1 MKKKALKI
9 EQSNNIKLFQFN
21 MNLDELESVSMI
33 TRIERKHNV
42 LEGYQRPE
50 VRNHINNIA
59 DYLGSEDGI
68 IPNSIIMSLSNDVE
82 LQQVDGEIF
91 ELVIPNVPKS
101 ALIVDGQQRLAAL
114 RLSGRRDFY
123 LPVCAF
129 ISDDQDFER
138 QQFLLINSAKPLP
151 KSLIY
156 ELLPHANGFFN
167 QELTR
172 RKLPSLLVQ
181 LLNFDESSPLFGLV
195 KLVTNPIGIIAD
207 NSLMKMLDNSLRE
220 GALYEY
226 REQAQQTYSPTDCD
240 SMLGLLNDYF
250 RAVKEAFPDDWGKKP
265 KESRLFHGAGIVA
278 LGQLFDEIF
287 YSYEVNGGIGSFFD
301 FAKKRLVRLKPFCR
315 WSSGSWD
322 FGMDIDGQPIV
333 RKWNQIQNL
342 SQDINLITDYLTRIY
357 DLQEREVTLVKS
369 Q

>member
-9 EQSNNIKLFQFN
+9 QQSNNVQLFQFN

-33 TRIERKHNV
+33 TRIERKQKV

-68 IPNSIIMSLSNDVE
+68 IPNSIIMSLSSDVE
-82 LQQVDGEIF
+82 LQQIDGEIF
-91 ELVIPNVPKS
+91 DLIIPDVPKS

-114 RLSGRRDFY
+114 RLADRRDFY

-129 ISDDQDFER
+129 INDNQDFER

-156 ELLPHANGFFN
+156 ELLPHANGVFN

-181 LLNFDESSPLFGLV
+181 ILNFDESSPLFGLV
-195 KLVTNPIGIIAD
+195 KLVTNPLGVIAD

-220 GALYEY
+220 GALYAF
-226 REQAQQTYSPTDCD
+226 RNQAQESYSPEDCGIMT
-240 SMLGLLNDYF
+240 SLLNDYF
-250 RAVKEAFPDDWGKKP
+250 LAVKEAFPDDWGKKP
-265 KESRLFHGAGIVA
+265 KESRLFHGAGILA
-278 LGQLFDEIF
+278 LGQLFDEMF
-287 YSYEVNGGIGSFFD
+287 YSYEVDGKQGSFFD

-315 WSSGSWD
+315 WSGGSWD
-322 FGMDIDGQPIV
+322 FGADIEGQPIT

>member
-9 EQSNNIKLFQFN
+9 QQSNNVELFQFN

-33 TRIERKHNV
+33 TRIERKQKV

-50 VRNHINNIA
+50 VRSHINNIA
-59 DYLGSEDGI
+59 DYLSSENSI
-68 IPNSIIMSLSNDVE
+68 IPNSIIMSLSSDVVF
-82 LQQVDGEIF
+82 QQVDDDIF
-91 ELVIPNVPKS
+91 DLIIPDLPKS

-114 RLSGRRDFY
+114 RLTGRRDFY

-129 ISDDQDFER
+129 ISNDQDFER

-156 ELLPHANGFFN
+156 ELLPHANGVFS

-195 KLVTNPIGIIAD
+195 KLVTNPLGTIAD

-220 GALYEY
+220 GALYTF
-226 REQAQQTYSPTDCD
+226 RDQAQETYRAEDCD
-240 SMLGLLNDYF
+240 HMIGLLNDYF
-250 RAVKEAFPDDWGKKP
+250 LAVKEVFPDDWGKKP
-265 KESRLFHGAGIVA
+265 KESRLFHGVGIVA

-287 YSYEVNGGIGSFFD
+287 YSYEVNGKQSSFFD
-301 FAKKRLVRLKPFCR
+301 FAKKKLFRLKPFCR
-315 WSSGSWD
+315 WSSGNWH
-322 FGMDIDGQPIV
+322 FGVDVEGQPIV

-342 SQDINLITDYLTRIY
+342 SQDINLITDYLTSIY

-369 Q
+369 